1 MSIALDPGLAIATSH
16 PHDPLSQSFCTL
28 NRNNLIHPAHIGPAH
43 AQGNYA
49 GLANN
54 GLYFS
59 ENNAASQRWTSPP
72 PDFNNPHPQINFYPP
87 YTTRLSMGLTQPT
100 VESNPSNVNVTLY
113 GNRVQDSQDN
123 TNETGHGAGL

>member
-28 NRNNLIHPAHIGPAH
+28 NRNNLIHPAHIAPANV
-43 AQGNYA
+43 QGNYA
-49 GLANN
+49 GLAND
-54 GLYFS
+54 GLYFP
-59 ENNAASQRWTSPP
+59 ASQRWTSPT
-72 PDFNNPHPQINFYPP
+72 PDFNNPHQHTHLYPS
-87 YTTRLSMGLTQPT
+87 YTRLSMGPMRPT